1 MSGTYMITW
10 ASKREDI
17 EAEGWTLVKMY
28 SLTGPHHPPSAI
40 FKKKEADNN
49 ETKDSACTGG
59 ILYAGYVGSPIPRF
73 GSSHVLDA
81 ERANP

>member
-10 ASKREDI
+10 ASKREEI
-17 EAEGWTLVKMY
+17 EAEGWTLVKIY

-49 ETKDSACTGG
+49 ETKDSTGTGG
-59 ILYAGYVGSPIPRF
+59 ILDADCVGGSIPRL
-73 GSSHVLDA
+73 GSSHIPDA